1 MPNEPLVAVSSFGV
15 VSSLGLTAPA
25 TFAALRGGVDAY
37 SQTHFLDQAHVPIS
51 GAVIPRDVLGLPNEV
66 DGAIQG
72 GDEKLTEMVRSA
84 VVECATGV
92 SLGKT
97 ALLIVGPEEERTVF
111 SRGMD
116 ACFSACEKALETQFH
131 EGSRAFSSGSPGLSE
146 ALITARDLLQSRQVK
161 SVLLVGVDSLLSTGD
176 MHEGILDGRILS
188 WGTSDGYIP
197 GEAAACVLLT
207 RPSDRAEN
215 APPCVFVSGIGAG
228 TESRTLHE
236 KKRSTGVGLAAA
248 IKQALSQAGVGAH
261 DVYLR
266 YADVTAEPYFF
277 EEASYAW
284 SRLLR
289 APSPPGY
296 KMVTPVTRLGH
307 VGAAIGPLLLA
318 LIVDEVRRGYRPQP
332 IALIHLSTPGS
343 ARAAVLTVA
352 SNQG

>member
-1 MPNEPLVAVSSFGV
+1 MPNEPIVAVSSLGV
-15 VSSLGLTAPA
+15 VSSLGLTAPT

-37 SQTHFLDQAHVPIS
+37 NQTYFLDHAHQRIS

-66 DGAIQG
+66 DGAVQG

-84 VVECATGV
+84 VVECAAGV

-97 ALLIVGPEEERTVF
+97 ALLIVGPEEDRTVF
-111 SRGMD
+111 SRGIEG
-116 ACFSACEKALETQFH
+116 CFAVCEKALGLQFH
-131 EGSRAFSSGSPGLSE
+131 EGSRSFCSGSPGLAD
-146 ALITARDLLQSRQVK
+146 ALVTARDLLHSRQVK

-176 MHEGILDGRILS
+176 MHEGLLDGRILS

-207 RPSDRAEN
+207 RPADRPEN
-215 APPCVFVSGIGAG
+215 APPCVFVSGIGAA
-228 TESRTLHE
+228 TESRTLHDR
-236 KKRSTGVGLAAA
+236 KRSTGVGLAAA
-248 IKQALSQAGVGAH
+248 MKQALSQAGVGAH

-284 SRLLR
+284 SRVIR
-289 APSPPGY
+289 APSPSGY
-296 KMVTPVTRLGH
+296 KMITPVTRLGY
-307 VGAAIGPLLLA
+307 VGAAMGPLLLA
-318 LIVDEVRRGYRPQP
+318 LIVDEVRRGYRPHP
-332 IALIHLSTPGS
+332 IALIHLSNAGA
-343 ARAAVLTVA
+343 ARAAVLTIA